1 MRLVG
6 LLLRLSVG
14 SLSDHAE
21 FHIALVPGI
30 VVTTVAGSLT
40 LAMQLGLDPVL
51 RTFSP
56 DPGAEFESRPVTP
69 THPIA
74 PTKPAMASA
83 PVAVEQLPAAVSP
96 ERPAARFAATPVPA
110 SVAAVPTLTA
120 RSSRPR
126 VVALPPPRP
135 RPTQTAKRAS
145 DEPQSAN
152 RQRQSR
158 SQVERNVLNEKRMH
172 AAVDAAADSQPYGGD
187 ASALIVEARRYVG
200 TNPTRR
206 ARLWCARFM
215 NFVLQRAGYRGT
227 GSDMALSFAKYGNRV
242 PGPRVGAIAVLRR
255 KGGGH
260 VGIVTAVPGKG
271 RIRLISGNDGHRVR
285 ERVRSTRAVIAYVMP
300 RR

>member
-1 MRLVG
+1 MGLVG

-14 SLSDHAE
+14 SSSDRAE
-21 FHIALVPGI
+21 FHSALVPGI
-30 VVTTVAGSLT
+30 VVTVVAGSLT

-51 RTFSP
+51 RTFPP
-56 DPGAEFESRPVTP
+56 DPGAGFKSRPVTP
-69 THPIA
+69 THPLA

-83 PVAVEQLPAAVSP
+83 PVAVERLPAAVSP
-96 ERPAARFAATPVPA
+96 ERPAARVAVTPVPA

-135 RPTQTAKRAS
+135 RTTQAAKRAS
-145 DEPQSAN
+145 DVPQSVN
-152 RQRQSR
+152 GQRQSR
-158 SQVERNVLNEKRMH
+158 SQVERNIRNEKRMY
-172 AAVDAAADSQPYGGD
+172 AAVDAAAASQPYGGD
-187 ASALIVEARRYVG
+187 ASALIAEARRYVG

-206 ARLWCARFM
+206 ARLWCARFI
-215 NFVLQRAGYRGT
+215 NFVLKRAGYRGT
-227 GSDMALSFAKYGNRV
+227 GSDMALSFAKYGHRV
-242 PGPRVGAIAVLRR
+242 SGPRVGAIAVLRR